1 MKPWRGYD
9 MPTGQRGVDARNG
22 RVDASVADQLISYAE
37 ADIGVVYVI
46 GRGFWTDDMVDR
58 HFLEL
63 RRTAALTRRK
73 AASIRVLVD
82 LRKASVQ
89 SPGVAA
95 RIKAET
101 RLIWTERDRIAV
113 VLQSALA
120 KMQINR
126 VVDHGN
132 HASFVAIEDA
142 RRWLGLRKLERLYDQ
157 PARA

>member
-1 MKPWRGYD
+1 
-9 MPTGQRGVDARNG
+9 MPAGQRGIDAPDDRAG
-22 RVDASVADQLISYAE
+22 SSAVDQLISYADI
-37 ADIGVVYVI
+37 DIGVVYVI

-58 HFLEL
+58 HFMEL
-63 RRTAALTRRK
+63 RRTAALVRRN
-73 AASIRVLVD
+73 AACVRVLVD
-82 LRKASVQ
+82 LRNASVQ
-89 SPGVAA
+89 SPAVAA

-113 VLQSALA
+113 VLQSVLA

-142 RRWLGLRKLERLYDQ
+142 HRWLGLREGKRLEDQ
-157 PARA
+157 AARA